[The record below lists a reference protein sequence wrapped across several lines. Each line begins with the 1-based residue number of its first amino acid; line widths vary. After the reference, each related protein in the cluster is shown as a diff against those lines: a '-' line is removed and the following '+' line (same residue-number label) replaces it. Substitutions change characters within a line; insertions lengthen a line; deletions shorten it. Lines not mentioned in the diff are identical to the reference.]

1 MLMAFY
7 AASGLI
13 SQESVMPRNLCSD
26 SPEMASEISPKH
38 TFGSMERGGGVED
51 RGSQAKCRNLA
62 LDDESLK
69 YLTHEEQDVLMFFE
83 ETIDALE
90 DDLEEPVLR
99 DSGIHCQSPRSTEEN
114 VSSHSETEDIIDLVQ
129 STPEGSDH
137 EGPPSRDAE
146 PVLDATWRT
155 ESPKPAAPAD
165 LPPHPPVPPPP
176 PVSEMLPLPPPPP
189 PPVQHPKLLRSIP
202 TPLIMAQKMS
212 EQQMESRVRFPS
224 ALKEGNSDRKKT
236 PVANGDCFA
245 APKHPPAPAPKLHRF
260 PSNINITNVSGKEF
274 NETISK
280 AAVNVQER
288 RAQVLANINGGAFL
302 AAELE
307 EKLRKNDFLSRNR
320 SSSLRDLSSEQT
332 RYEALTK
339 LGLVKGKPA
348 EDQVDRAPSAQQL
361 DAQPK
366 QADAVPNGYQN
377 IHETL
382 KSEPSPFLPTG
393 KTVTIKPE
401 VALAANKVS
410 SAQQNPAQQST
421 ARSFNDYKQ
430 PNLNLDMRRRS
441 GSLPRPSGFRSQ
453 GITVKFSGRGSTEE
467 ARREALRKLGLLK
480 ETA

>member
-1 MLMAFY
+1 
-7 AASGLI
+7 
-13 SQESVMPRNLCSD
+13 
-26 SPEMASEISPKH
+26 
-38 TFGSMERGGGVED
+38 
-51 RGSQAKCRNLA
+51 
-62 LDDESLK
+62 DDESLK

-90 DDLEEPVLR
+90 DDLEEPVLH
-99 DSGIHCQSPRSTEEN
+99 DSGIHCQSARSTEEN

-129 STPEGSDH
+129 STPESSDH
-137 EGPPSRDAE
+137 EGPSSRDAE
-146 PVLDATWRT
+146 PGSNIFLDATWRT
-155 ESPKPAAPAD
+155 ESPKPAVPAD
-165 LPPHPPVPPPP
+165 VSTHTTVPPPST
-176 PVSEMLPLPPPPP
+176 SETLPLPPPPP

-202 TPLIMAQKMS
+202 TPLIMAQKIS
-212 EQQMESRVRFPS
+212 EQQMESKVRFPG
-224 ALKEGNSDRKKT
+224 AVKEGNSERKKT
-236 PVANGDCFA
+236 PVANGDHCV

-288 RAQVLANINGGAFL
+288 RAQVLANINGGALL

-307 EKLRKNDFLSRNR
+307 EKLQKNDFLSRNR

-348 EDQVDRAPSAQQL
+348 QDQADHAPSTQQL

-377 IHETL
+377 IHEIL
-382 KSEPSPFLPTG
+382 KSEPSPFLPMG

-401 VALAANKVS
+401 AALAANKVS
-410 SAQQNPAQQST
+410 SAPQNT
-421 ARSFNDYKQ
+421 AKSCNDYKQ
-430 PNLNLDMRRRS
+430 PSLNLDMRRRS

>member
-1 MLMAFY
+1 
-7 AASGLI
+7 
-13 SQESVMPRNLCSD
+13 
-26 SPEMASEISPKH
+26 
-38 TFGSMERGGGVED
+38 
-51 RGSQAKCRNLA
+51 
-62 LDDESLK
+62 DDESLK

-90 DDLEEPVLR
+90 DDLEEMALR

-129 STPEGSDH
+129 STPESSDH
-137 EGPPSRDAE
+137 EGPASTVTE
-146 PVLDATWRT
+146 PGSCAFSKLSDATQRA
-155 ESPKPAAPAD
+155 ESPQPAVPAH
-165 LPPHPPVPPPP
+165 LPPQPPAPPPT
-176 PVSEMLPLPPPPP
+176 VSETLPLPPPLP

-202 TPLIMAQKMS
+202 TPLIMAQKIS
-212 EQQMESRVRFPS
+212 EQQLENRARFPG
-224 ALKEGNSDRKKT
+224 ALKEGNSDRKKA
-236 PVANGDCFA
+236 PVANGDYST

-274 NETISK
+274 SETISK

-288 RAQVLANINGGAFL
+288 RAQVLANINGGALL

-307 EKLRKNDFLSRNR
+307 EKLHKTDFLSRNR
-320 SSSLRDLSSEQT
+320 SSSLRDLSTEQT

-348 EDQVDRAPSAQQL
+348 QDQVDHAPSTQQP
-361 DAQPK
+361 DVQPK
-366 QADAVPNGYQN
+366 QSEAVTNGYQN
-377 IHETL
+377 IHEIL
-382 KSEPSPFLPTG
+382 KSEPSPFLPMG

-401 VALAANKVS
+401 VALATNKAS
-410 SAQQNPAQQST
+410 STQQNTEKSC
-421 ARSFNDYKQ
+421 NDYKQ
-430 PNLNLDMRRRS
+430 PSLSLDMRRRS

-480 ETA
+480 ETV

>member
-1 MLMAFY
+1 
-7 AASGLI
+7 
-13 SQESVMPRNLCSD
+13 
-26 SPEMASEISPKH
+26 
-38 TFGSMERGGGVED
+38 
-51 RGSQAKCRNLA
+51 
-62 LDDESLK
+62 DDDSLK

-90 DDLEEPVLR
+90 DDLEELVLR

-137 EGPPSRDAE
+137 EGPPSREPE
-146 PVLDATWRT
+146 PVLDATCGA
-155 ESPKPAAPAD
+155 ESPKPAVPAD
-165 LPPHPPVPPPP
+165 LPPPPPVPPPSM
-176 PVSEMLPLPPPPP
+176 SETLPLPPPPP
-189 PPVQHPKLLRSIP
+189 PPVQHPKLLRSVP
-202 TPLIMAQKMS
+202 TPLVMAQKMS
-212 EQQMESRVRFPS
+212 EQQMESRARFPG
-224 ALKEGNSDRKKT
+224 ALRDGSSDWRKT
-236 PVANGDCFA
+236 PVANGGSV

-260 PSNINITNVSGKEF
+260 PSNINITNVSGREF
-274 NETISK
+274 SETISK

-307 EKLRKNDFLSRNR
+307 EKLQKNDFLSRNR

-348 EDQVDRAPSAQQL
+348 QDQVDPAPSTQQL
-361 DAQPK
+361 DVQPK

-377 IHETL
+377 IHEIL
-382 KSEPSPFLPTG
+382 KSEPSPFLPMG

-401 VALAANKVS
+401 VVLAAHKVS
-410 SAQQNPAQQST
+410 SAQQST
-421 ARSFNDYKQ
+421 AKTFNDHKQ
-430 PNLNLDMRRRS
+430 PSLSLDMRRRS

>member
-1 MLMAFY
+1 MLMASY
-7 AASGLI
+7 PALGSI
-13 SQESVMPRNLCSD
+13 SPEGVMPRNLLSD
-26 SPEMASEISPKH
+26 FPEATPEISPKR
-38 TFGSMERGGGVED
+38 TLGSMEGGGAVENC
-51 RGSQAKCRNLA
+51 GNQARCKNLA
-62 LDDESLK
+62 MDDESMK
-69 YLTHEEQDVLMFFE
+69 YLTHEEQDVLTFFE

-137 EGPPSRDAE
+137 EGPPSKDAE
-146 PVLDATWRT
+146 PVLDATRRT
-155 ESPKPAAPAD
+155 ESAEPAVPAD
-165 LPPHPPVPPPP
+165 LPPHPSAPPPQMC
-176 PVSEMLPLPPPPP
+176 ETLPPPPP
-189 PPVQHPKLLRSIP
+189 PAVQHPKLLRSVP
-202 TPLIMAQKMS
+202 TPLIVAQKMS

-236 PVANGDCFA
+236 VVANGDYFA
-245 APKHPPAPAPKLHRF
+245 APKHPPVPAPKLHRF

-288 RAQVLANINGGAFL
+288 RAQVLANINGGFL
-302 AAELE
+302 ATELE
-307 EKLRKNDFLSRNR
+307 ERQQKNDFLSRNR

-348 EDQVDRAPSAQQL
+348 QDPVDHVPGTQQL
-361 DAQPK
+361 DVQPK
-366 QADAVPNGYQN
+366 QADTVPNGYQN
-377 IHETL
+377 IHEAL

-393 KTVTIKPE
+393 KTVTIRPE
-401 VALAANKVS
+401 VVLNASKVT
-410 SAQQNPAQQST
+410 QQNT
-421 ARSFNDYKQ
+421 AKDFNDYKQ
-430 PNLNLDMRRRS
+430 PNLDMRRRS

>member
-1 MLMAFY
+1 MLMAFC
-7 AASGLI
+7 AASGSR
-13 SQESVMPRNLCSD
+13 SQESVMPRNLLSD
-26 SPEMASEISPKH
+26 EMASEISPKH
-38 TFGSMERGGGVED
+38 TRGSMERGGSVENH
-51 RGSQAKCRNLA
+51 GSQARCRNLA

-99 DSGIHCQSPRSTEEN
+99 DSGIHSQSPRSTEEN
-114 VSSHSETEDIIDLVQ
+114 VSSHSETEDIELVQ
-129 STPEGSDH
+129 STPESSDH
-137 EGPPSRDAE
+137 EGPPSRDTE

-155 ESPKPAAPAD
+155 ESPKPAVPTG
-165 LPPHPPVPPPP
+165 LPPHPPVPPPSM
-176 PVSEMLPLPPPPP
+176 SETLPLPPPPP
-189 PPVQHPKLLRSIP
+189 PPVQHPKLLRSVP

-212 EQQMESRVRFPS
+212 EQQMESRVRFPG
-224 ALKEGNSDRKKT
+224 ALKEGNLDRKKT
-236 PVANGDCFA
+236 PVANGDYFA

-307 EKLRKNDFLSRNR
+307 EKLQKNDFLSRNR

-348 EDQVDRAPSAQQL
+348 QDQVDRGPSTQQL
-361 DAQPK
+361 DVQPK

-377 IHETL
+377 IHEIL

-401 VALAANKVS
+401 VALVANKVS
-410 SAQQNPAQQST
+410 SAQQNA
-421 ARSFNDYKQ
+421 AKSFNDYKQ
-430 PNLNLDMRRRS
+430 PTLNLDMRRRS

>member
-1 MLMAFY
+1 
-7 AASGLI
+7 
-13 SQESVMPRNLCSD
+13 
-26 SPEMASEISPKH
+26 
-38 TFGSMERGGGVED
+38 
-51 RGSQAKCRNLA
+51 
-62 LDDESLK
+62 DDESLK

-90 DDLEEPVLR
+90 DDLEELVLR

-129 STPEGSDH
+129 STPESSDH

-146 PVLDATWRT
+146 PGSMSDATWRT
-155 ESPKPAAPAD
+155 ESPKPAVPAD
-165 LPPHPPVPPPP
+165 LPPHPPAPPP
-176 PVSEMLPLPPPPP
+176 SMAETLPLPPPP

-212 EQQMESRVRFPS
+212 EQQMENRVRFPS

-236 PVANGDCFA
+236 PVANGDYSA

-307 EKLRKNDFLSRNR
+307 EKLQKNDFLSRNR

-348 EDQVDRAPSAQQL
+348 QDQVDCAPNTQQPTV
-361 DAQPK
+361 QPK

-377 IHETL
+377 IHEIL
-382 KSEPSPFLPTG
+382 KSEPSPFLPMG

-410 SAQQNPAQQST
+410 NAQQNAPKSL
-421 ARSFNDYKQ
+421 NDYKQ
-430 PNLNLDMRRRS
+430 PSLNLDMRRRS

>member
-1 MLMAFY
+1 
-7 AASGLI
+7 
-13 SQESVMPRNLCSD
+13 
-26 SPEMASEISPKH
+26 
-38 TFGSMERGGGVED
+38 
-51 RGSQAKCRNLA
+51 
-62 LDDESLK
+62 DDESLK

-83 ETIDALE
+83 ETIDALD

-129 STPEGSDH
+129 STPESSDH
-137 EGPPSRDAE
+137 EGPPSRDTE
-146 PVLDATWRT
+146 PDATWRT
-155 ESPKPAAPAD
+155 ESPKPAVPAD
-165 LPPHPPVPPPP
+165 LPPRSPIPPP
-176 PVSEMLPLPPPPP
+176 SMAEMLPLPPPPP

-212 EQQMESRVRFPS
+212 EQQVENRVRFPS

-236 PVANGDCFA
+236 PVANGDYSA

-288 RAQVLANINGGAFL
+288 RAQVLANINGGALL

-307 EKLRKNDFLSRNR
+307 EKLQKNDFLSRNR

-339 LGLVKGKPA
+339 LGLVKGKQA
-348 EDQVDRAPSAQQL
+348 QDQVDCAPSTQQL
-361 DAQPK
+361 NLQPK

-377 IHETL
+377 IHEIL
-382 KSEPSPFLPTG
+382 KSEPSPFLPMG

-401 VALAANKVS
+401 VALAANEVS
-410 SAQQNPAQQST
+410 NAQQNTPKG
-421 ARSFNDYKQ
+421 FNDYKQ
-430 PNLNLDMRRRS
+430 PSLNLDMRRRS

-480 ETA
+480 ET

>member
-1 MLMAFY
+1 
-7 AASGLI
+7 
-13 SQESVMPRNLCSD
+13 
-26 SPEMASEISPKH
+26 
-38 TFGSMERGGGVED
+38 
-51 RGSQAKCRNLA
+51 
-62 LDDESLK
+62 DDESLK

-90 DDLEEPVLR
+90 DGLEEPVQR

-114 VSSHSETEDIIDLVQ
+114 VSIHSETEDIIDLVQ
-129 STPEGSDH
+129 STPESSDR
-137 EGPPSRDAE
+137 EGPPSRDTE
-146 PVLDATWRT
+146 PGSSISWKYVRT
-155 ESPKPAAPAD
+155 ESPKPAVPAD
-165 LPPHPPVPPPP
+165 FPPHPPVPAASM
-176 PVSEMLPLPPPPP
+176 SETLPLPPPL

-202 TPLIMAQKMS
+202 TPLIVAQKMS
-212 EQQMESRVRFPS
+212 EQQMERRARFPS
-224 ALKEGNSDRKKT
+224 ALKEGNSDRKKS
-236 PVANGDCFA
+236 PVANGDYFA

-288 RAQVLANINGGAFL
+288 RAQVLANIHGGAFL

-307 EKLRKNDFLSRNR
+307 EKLQKNDFLSRNR
-320 SSSLRDLSSEQT
+320 SYSLRDLSSEQT

-348 EDQVDRAPSAQQL
+348 QDQVDHAPSTQQL
-361 DAQPK
+361 DVQPK
-366 QADAVPNGYQN
+366 QADTVPNGYQN
-377 IHETL
+377 IHEIL
-382 KSEPSPFLPTG
+382 KNEPSPFLPMG

-401 VALAANKVS
+401 AALAANKVS
-410 SAQQNPAQQST
+410 SAQQNA
-421 ARSFNDYKQ
+421 AKNFNDYKQ
-430 PNLNLDMRRRS
+430 PSLNLDMRRRS

-453 GITVKFSGRGSTEE
+453 GVTVKFSGRGSTEE

>member
-1 MLMAFY
+1 
-7 AASGLI
+7 
-13 SQESVMPRNLCSD
+13 
-26 SPEMASEISPKH
+26 
-38 TFGSMERGGGVED
+38 
-51 RGSQAKCRNLA
+51 
-62 LDDESLK
+62 DDESLK

-129 STPEGSDH
+129 STPESSDH

-146 PVLDATWRT
+146 PGSMSDATWRT
-155 ESPKPAAPAD
+155 ESPKPAVPAD
-165 LPPHPPVPPPP
+165 LPPCSPVPPP
-176 PVSEMLPLPPPPP
+176 SMAETLPLPPPPP

-212 EQQMESRVRFPS
+212 EQQMENRVRFPS

-236 PVANGDCFA
+236 PVANGDYSA

-307 EKLRKNDFLSRNR
+307 EKLQKNDFLSRNR

-348 EDQVDRAPSAQQL
+348 QDQVDCAPSTQQL
-361 DAQPK
+361 NAQPK

-377 IHETL
+377 IHEIL
-382 KSEPSPFLPTG
+382 KSEPSPFLPMG

-410 SAQQNPAQQST
+410 NTQQNTPK
-421 ARSFNDYKQ
+421 SFNDYKQ
-430 PNLNLDMRRRS
+430 PSLNLDMRRRS

>member
-1 MLMAFY
+1 MA
-7 AASGLI
+7 
-13 SQESVMPRNLCSD
+13 
-26 SPEMASEISPKH
+26 
-38 TFGSMERGGGVED
+38 
-51 RGSQAKCRNLA
+51 
-62 LDDESLK
+62 
-69 YLTHEEQDVLMFFE
+69 
-83 ETIDALE
+83 
-90 DDLEEPVLR
+90 
-99 DSGIHCQSPRSTEEN
+99 
-114 VSSHSETEDIIDLVQ
+114 
-129 STPEGSDH
+129 
-137 EGPPSRDAE
+137 
-146 PVLDATWRT
+146 
-155 ESPKPAAPAD
+155 
-165 LPPHPPVPPPP
+165 
-176 PVSEMLPLPPPPP
+176 EMLPSPPVPP

-224 ALKEGNSDRKKT
+224 ALKEGNSERKKT
-236 PVANGDCFA
+236 PVANGDYFV

-307 EKLRKNDFLSRNR
+307 EKLQKNDFLSRNR

-348 EDQVDRAPSAQQL
+348 QDQVDHAPSTQ
-361 DAQPK
+361 QPK

-377 IHETL
+377 IHDIL
-382 KSEPSPFLPTG
+382 KSEPSPFLPMG

-410 SAQQNPAQQST
+410 STQQNT
-421 ARSFNDYKQ
+421 AKSFNDCKQ
-430 PNLNLDMRRRS
+430 PSLNLDMRKRS

>member
-1 MLMAFY
+1 MAFC
-7 AASGLI
+7 AASGSE
-13 SQESVMPRNLCSD
+13 SQEGVMPRNLVD
-26 SPEMASEISPKH
+26 SPEMASEISPEH
-38 TFGSMERGGGVED
+38 THGSVERAGSVENH
-51 RGSQAKCRNLA
+51 GSQARCRNHA

-90 DDLEEPVLR
+90 DDLEEMALR

-114 VSSHSETEDIIDLVQ
+114 LSSHSEAEDIIDLVQ
-129 STPEGSDH
+129 STPESSDH
-137 EGPPSRDAE
+137 EGSSSKDTE
-146 PVLDATWRT
+146 PVLDATRRA
-155 ESPKPAAPAD
+155 ESPQPAVPAE
-165 LPPHPPVPPPP
+165 LPPHPPAPPPA
-176 PVSEMLPLPPPPP
+176 VSETLPLPPPPP
-189 PPVQHPKLLRSIP
+189 PAVQHPRLLRSVP
-202 TPLIMAQKMS
+202 TPLIMAQKIC
-212 EQQMESRVRFPS
+212 EQQVESRARFP
-224 ALKEGNSDRKKT
+224 KEGNPDRRKALL
-236 PVANGDCFA
+236 ANGDHCT
-245 APKHPPAPAPKLHRF
+245 APKPPPAPAPKLHRF

-274 NETISK
+274 SETISK

-288 RAQVLANINGGAFL
+288 RAQVLANINGGALL

-307 EKLRKNDFLSRNR
+307 EKLHKNDFLSRNR

-348 EDQVDRAPSAQQL
+348 QDQVDHAPSTQQL
-361 DAQPK
+361 DVQPK
-366 QADAVPNGYQN
+366 QPKAVTNGYQN
-377 IHETL
+377 IHEVL
-382 KSEPSPFLPTG
+382 KSEPSPFLPMG

-401 VALAANKVS
+401 VALATNKVS
-410 SAQQNPAQQST
+410 SAQQST
-421 ARSFNDYKQ
+421 EKSCNDYKQ
-430 PNLNLDMRRRS
+430 AGVSLDMRRRS

>member
-1 MLMAFY
+1 
-7 AASGLI
+7 
-13 SQESVMPRNLCSD
+13 MPKNLLAD
-26 SPEMASEISPKH
+26 SPEMASEISPEH
-38 TFGSMERGGGVED
+38 MHGSMERAGSVENH
-51 RGSQAKCRNLA
+51 GSQARCRNLA

-90 DDLEEPVLR
+90 DDLEEMALR

-129 STPEGSDH
+129 STPESSDH
-137 EGPPSRDAE
+137 EGPSSRDTE
-146 PVLDATWRT
+146 PVSDATRRA
-155 ESPKPAAPAD
+155 ESPQPAEPAD
-165 LPPHPPVPPPP
+165 LPPHPPAPPP
-176 PVSEMLPLPPPPP
+176 PVSETLPLPPPPP

-202 TPLIMAQKMS
+202 TPLIMAQKIS
-212 EQQMESRVRFPS
+212 EQQAESRARFPG
-224 ALKEGNSDRKKT
+224 ALKEGNSERKKAL
-236 PVANGDCFA
+236 VANGDYSA

-274 NETISK
+274 SETISK

-288 RAQVLANINGGAFL
+288 RAQVLANINGGALL

-307 EKLRKNDFLSRNR
+307 EKLHKNDFLSRNR

-332 RYEALTK
+332 RYEALAK
-339 LGLVKGKPA
+339 LGLVRGKPA
-348 EDQVDRAPSAQQL
+348 PQDQVDHAPSTQQL
-361 DAQPK
+361 DVQPK
-366 QADAVPNGYQN
+366 QAEAVTNGYQN
-377 IHETL
+377 IHEIL
-382 KSEPSPFLPTG
+382 KSEPSPFLPMG

-401 VALAANKVS
+401 VALATNKVS
-410 SAQQNPAQQST
+410 SAQQTTEKSC
-421 ARSFNDYKQ
+421 NDYKQ
-430 PNLNLDMRRRS
+430 AGVSLDMRRRS

>member
-1 MLMAFY
+1 
-7 AASGLI
+7 
-13 SQESVMPRNLCSD
+13 
-26 SPEMASEISPKH
+26 
-38 TFGSMERGGGVED
+38 
-51 RGSQAKCRNLA
+51 
-62 LDDESLK
+62 DDESLK
-69 YLTHEEQDVLMFFE
+69 HLTHEEQDVLMFFE

-114 VSSHSETEDIIDLVQ
+114 ASSHSETEDIIDLVQ
-129 STPEGSDH
+129 STPESSDH

-146 PVLDATWRT
+146 PGSMLDAAPRT
-155 ESPKPAAPAD
+155 ESPKPAVPAD
-165 LPPHPPVPPPP
+165 LPSHPPVPPPSM
-176 PVSEMLPLPPPPP
+176 SETLPPPPP

-202 TPLIMAQKMS
+202 TPLIVAQKMS
-212 EQQMESRVRFPS
+212 EQQMESRAHFPS
-224 ALKEGNSDRKKT
+224 ALKEGNSDRKKI
-236 PVANGDCFA
+236 PVANGDYTA
-245 APKHPPAPAPKLHRF
+245 APKHPPVPAPKLHRF

-274 NETISK
+274 NEIISK

-288 RAQVLANINGGAFL
+288 RAQVLANINGGALL

-307 EKLRKNDFLSRNR
+307 EKLQKNDFLSRNR

-348 EDQVDRAPSAQQL
+348 QDQVDRAPGTQQL
-361 DAQPK
+361 DVQAK

-377 IHETL
+377 IHDIL
-382 KSEPSPFLPTG
+382 KSEPSPFLPMG

-401 VALAANKVS
+401 VAVGANKVS
-410 SAQQNPAQQST
+410 GAQQNT
-421 ARSFNDYKQ
+421 AKSFNDYKQ
-430 PNLNLDMRRRS
+430 PSLNLDMRRRS

>member
-1 MLMAFY
+1 
-7 AASGLI
+7 G
-13 SQESVMPRNLCSD
+13 
-26 SPEMASEISPKH
+26 
-38 TFGSMERGGGVED
+38 
-51 RGSQAKCRNLA
+51 
-62 LDDESLK
+62 DESLK

-90 DDLEEPVLR
+90 DDLEEPVLH
-99 DSGIHCQSPRSTEEN
+99 DSGIHCQSPRSTEET

-129 STPEGSDH
+129 STPESSDH
-137 EGPPSRDAE
+137 EGPSSRDAE
-146 PVLDATWRT
+146 PGSSNSLKVWVSDATWRT
-155 ESPKPAAPAD
+155 ESPKPAVPAD
-165 LPPHPPVPPPP
+165 VSTHPPVPPPSM
-176 PVSEMLPLPPPPP
+176 SEMLPLPPPPP

-202 TPLIMAQKMS
+202 TPLVMAQKIS
-212 EQQMESRVRFPS
+212 EQQMESKVRFPA

-236 PVANGDCFA
+236 PIANGDCCV
-245 APKHPPAPAPKLHRF
+245 APKHPPTPAPKLHRF
-260 PSNINITNVSGKEF
+260 PSNINITNVGGKEF

-288 RAQVLANINGGAFL
+288 RAQVLANINGGALL

-307 EKLRKNDFLSRNR
+307 EKLQKNNFLSRNR

-332 RYEALTK
+332 RYEALAK

-348 EDQVDRAPSAQQL
+348 QDQVDHAQSTQQL

-377 IHETL
+377 VHEIL

-401 VALAANKVS
+401 AALAANKVS
-410 SAQQNPAQQST
+410 CAQQNT
-421 ARSFNDYKQ
+421 AKSCNDYKQ
-430 PNLNLDMRRRS
+430 PSLNLDMRRRS

>member
-1 MLMAFY
+1 
-7 AASGLI
+7 
-13 SQESVMPRNLCSD
+13 MPRNLLSD
-26 SPEMASEISPKH
+26 FPEATSEISPKH
-38 TFGSMERGGGVED
+38 AVGSMERGSSMEN
-51 RGSQAKCRNLA
+51 RGNQARCKNLA
-62 LDDESLK
+62 MDDESMK

-83 ETIDALE
+83 ETIDAFE
-90 DDLEEPVLR
+90 DDLEEPVLH
-99 DSGIHCQSPRSTEEN
+99 DSGIHCQSSRSTEEN

-129 STPEGSDH
+129 STPESSDH
-137 EGPPSRDAE
+137 EGPPSKDAE
-146 PVLDATWRT
+146 PVLDATWRA

-165 LPPHPPVPPPP
+165 VPSHPS
-176 PVSEMLPLPPPPP
+176 VSQPLSCETPPLPPPPP
-189 PPVQHPKLLRSIP
+189 PAVQHPKLLRSIP
-202 TPLIMAQKMS
+202 TPLIMAQKIS
-212 EQQMESRVRFPS
+212 EQQAESRVRFPS
-224 ALKEGNSDRKKT
+224 ALKEGSLDRKKT

-245 APKHPPAPAPKLHRF
+245 VPKHPPAPAPKLHRF

-307 EKLRKNDFLSRNR
+307 EKLQKNDFLSRNR
-320 SSSLRDLSSEQT
+320 SSSLRDLSSEQA

-348 EDQVDRAPSAQQL
+348 QDQVDHAPSAQRL

-377 IHETL
+377 IHEVL
-382 KSEPSPFLPTG
+382 KSEPSPFLPLG

-401 VALAANKVS
+401 GALAANKA
-410 SAQQNPAQQST
+410 AQQNT
-421 ARSFNDYKQ
+421 AKGFNDYKP
-430 PNLNLDMRRRS
+430 PNLSLDMRRRS

-453 GITVKFSGRGSTEE
+453 GITVKFAGRGSTEE

>member
-1 MLMAFY
+1 
-7 AASGLI
+7 
-13 SQESVMPRNLCSD
+13 
-26 SPEMASEISPKH
+26 
-38 TFGSMERGGGVED
+38 
-51 RGSQAKCRNLA
+51 
-62 LDDESLK
+62 DDESLK
-69 YLTHEEQDVLMFFE
+69 HLTHEEQDVLMFFE

-129 STPEGSDH
+129 STPESSDH
-137 EGPPSRDAE
+137 EGAPSRDAE
-146 PVLDATWRT
+146 PDATWRP
-155 ESPKPAAPAD
+155 ESPKQAVPAPAD
-165 LPPHPPVPPPP
+165 LPPYPPVPPP
-176 PVSEMLPLPPPPP
+176 SMAETLPLPPPPP

-202 TPLIMAQKMS
+202 TPLIIAQKMS
-212 EQQMESRVRFPS
+212 EQQMESRARFPS
-224 ALKEGNSDRKKT
+224 ALADGNSDRKKT
-236 PVANGDCFA
+236 PVANGNYSA
-245 APKHPPAPAPKLHRF
+245 ALKPPPAPAPKLHRF

-288 RAQVLANINGGAFL
+288 KAQVLANIQGGAVL
-302 AAELE
+302 APDLE
-307 EKLRKNDFLSRNR
+307 ERLHKNDFVSRNR

-339 LGLVKGKPA
+339 LGLVKGKA
-348 EDQVDRAPSAQQL
+348 AQDQVDHAPSTQQL
-361 DAQPK
+361 DVQPK
-366 QADAVPNGYQN
+366 RADAVPNGYQN
-377 IHETL
+377 IHEIL
-382 KSEPSPFLPTG
+382 KSETSPFLPMG

-401 VALAANKVS
+401 VALAASKVS
-410 SAQQNPAQQST
+410 SAQQNTP
-421 ARSFNDYKQ
+421 RSFHDYNQ
-430 PNLNLDMRRRS
+430 PSLNLDMRRRS

>member
-1 MLMAFY
+1 
-7 AASGLI
+7 
-13 SQESVMPRNLCSD
+13 
-26 SPEMASEISPKH
+26 
-38 TFGSMERGGGVED
+38 
-51 RGSQAKCRNLA
+51 
-62 LDDESLK
+62 DDESLK

-114 VSSHSETEDIIDLVQ
+114 ASSHSETEDIIDLVQ
-129 STPEGSDH
+129 STPESSDH

-146 PVLDATWRT
+146 PVMDVTWRT
-155 ESPKPAAPAD
+155 ESPKPAVPAD
-165 LPPHPPVPPPP
+165 LPPHPPVPSPSM
-176 PVSEMLPLPPPPP
+176 SEMLPLPPPP

-224 ALKEGNSDRKKT
+224 ALKEGNSERKAT
-236 PVANGDCFA
+236 PVANGDYLV

-274 NETISK
+274 SETISK

-307 EKLRKNDFLSRNR
+307 EKLQKNDFLSRNR

-348 EDQVDRAPSAQQL
+348 QDQVDHAPSTQQL
-361 DAQPK
+361 DVQPK

-377 IHETL
+377 IHEIL
-382 KSEPSPFLPTG
+382 KSEPSPFLPMG

-410 SAQQNPAQQST
+410 SAQQST
-421 ARSFNDYKQ
+421 AKSFNDYKQ
-430 PNLNLDMRRRS
+430 PSLNPDMRRRS

>member
-1 MLMAFY
+1 
-7 AASGLI
+7 
-13 SQESVMPRNLCSD
+13 
-26 SPEMASEISPKH
+26 
-38 TFGSMERGGGVED
+38 
-51 RGSQAKCRNLA
+51 
-62 LDDESLK
+62 DDESLK

-90 DDLEEPVLR
+90 DDLEELVLR

-129 STPEGSDH
+129 STPESSDH
-137 EGPPSRDAE
+137 EGPPSRDSE
-146 PVLDATWRT
+146 P
-155 ESPKPAAPAD
+155 ESPKPAVSAD
-165 LPPHPPVPPPP
+165 LPPPP
-176 PVSEMLPLPPPPP
+176 PVPPSPVSETLPLPPPPP

-236 PVANGDCFA
+236 PVANGDYFV

-307 EKLRKNDFLSRNR
+307 EKLQKNDFLTRNR

-348 EDQVDRAPSAQQL
+348 QDQVDPAPSTQQV
-361 DAQPK
+361 DVQPK

-377 IHETL
+377 IHEIL
-382 KSEPSPFLPTG
+382 KSETSPFLPMG

-401 VALAANKVS
+401 VALAANKAS
-410 SAQQNPAQQST
+410 SVQQST
-421 ARSFNDYKQ
+421 AKTLNDYKQ
-430 PNLNLDMRRRS
+430 PSLNLDMRRRS

>member
-1 MLMAFY
+1 
-7 AASGLI
+7 
-13 SQESVMPRNLCSD
+13 
-26 SPEMASEISPKH
+26 
-38 TFGSMERGGGVED
+38 
-51 RGSQAKCRNLA
+51 
-62 LDDESLK
+62 DDESLK

-90 DDLEEPVLR
+90 DDLEEMALR

-129 STPEGSDH
+129 STPESSDH
-137 EGPPSRDAE
+137 EGPSSRDAE
-146 PVLDATWRT
+146 PGSCVSCKLLDTTRRA
-155 ESPKPAAPAD
+155 EILQPAVPAD
-165 LPPHPPVPPPP
+165 LPPHPPAPPPA
-176 PVSEMLPLPPPPP
+176 VSETLPFPPPPP

-202 TPLIMAQKMS
+202 TPLIVAQKIS
-212 EQQMESRVRFPS
+212 EQQAESRARFPG
-224 ALKEGNSDRKKT
+224 ALKEGNSDRKKA
-236 PVANGDCFA
+236 PVANGDFST

-288 RAQVLANINGGAFL
+288 RAQVLANINGGALL

-307 EKLRKNDFLSRNR
+307 EKLHKNDFLSRNR

-348 EDQVDRAPSAQQL
+348 QDQVDHAPSTQQP
-361 DAQPK
+361 DVQPK
-366 QADAVPNGYQN
+366 QAEAVTNGYQN
-377 IHETL
+377 IHEIL
-382 KSEPSPFLPTG
+382 KSEPSPFLPMG

-401 VALAANKVS
+401 VALATNKVG
-410 SAQQNPAQQST
+410 SAQQNTEKSG
-421 ARSFNDYKQ
+421 NDYKQ
-430 PNLNLDMRRRS
+430 PGVSLDMRRRS

-480 ETA
+480 ETV

>member
-1 MLMAFY
+1 
-7 AASGLI
+7 
-13 SQESVMPRNLCSD
+13 MPRNLLVD
-26 SPEMASEISPKH
+26 SPEMASEISPEH
-38 TFGSMERGGGVED
+38 TLGSMERAGTVENH
-51 RGSQAKCRNLA
+51 GSQARCRNLA

-90 DDLEEPVLR
+90 DDLEEMALR

-129 STPEGSDH
+129 STPESSDH
-137 EGPPSRDAE
+137 EGPSSKDTE
-146 PVLDATWRT
+146 PVLDATGRA
-155 ESPKPAAPAD
+155 ESPQPAVPAE
-165 LPPHPPVPPPP
+165 LPPHPPAPPPA
-176 PVSEMLPLPPPPP
+176 VSETLPPPPP
-189 PPVQHPKLLRSIP
+189 PPVQHPKLLRSVP
-202 TPLIMAQKMS
+202 TPLIMAQKIC
-212 EQQMESRVRFPS
+212 EQQVESRARFPG
-224 ALKEGNSDRKKT
+224 ALKEGNSDRKKA
-236 PVANGDCFA
+236 PVTNGDYST

-260 PSNINITNVSGKEF
+260 PSNINITNASGKEF
-274 NETISK
+274 SETISK

-288 RAQVLANINGGAFL
+288 RAQVLANINGGALL

-307 EKLRKNDFLSRNR
+307 EKLHKNDFLSRNR

-339 LGLVKGKPA
+339 LGLVKGKSA
-348 EDQVDRAPSAQQL
+348 QDQVDHAPSTQQL
-361 DAQPK
+361 DVQPK
-366 QADAVPNGYQN
+366 QSQPVTNGYQN
-377 IHETL
+377 IHEVL
-382 KSEPSPFLPTG
+382 KSEPSPFLPMG

-401 VALAANKVS
+401 VALVTNKVS
-410 SAQQNPAQQST
+410 SSQQST
-421 ARSFNDYKQ
+421 EKSSNDYKQ
-430 PNLNLDMRRRS
+430 AAVSLDIRRRS

>member
-1 MLMAFY
+1 
-7 AASGLI
+7 
-13 SQESVMPRNLCSD
+13 MPRNLLAD
-26 SPEMASEISPKH
+26 SPEMASEISPEH
-38 TFGSMERGGGVED
+38 VHESMERAGSVEN
-51 RGSQAKCRNLA
+51 RGSQARCRNLA

-90 DDLEEPVLR
+90 DDLEEMALR
-99 DSGIHCQSPRSTEEN
+99 DSGIHSQSPRSTEEN

-129 STPEGSDH
+129 STPESSDH
-137 EGPPSRDAE
+137 EGPASRDTE
-146 PVLDATWRT
+146 PVSDAPRRA
-155 ESPKPAAPAD
+155 ESPQPAVPAD
-165 LPPHPPVPPPP
+165 PSPHPPAPPPA
-176 PVSEMLPLPPPPP
+176 VSETLLPPPPP

-202 TPLIMAQKMS
+202 TPLIMAQKIS
-212 EQQMESRVRFPS
+212 EQQAENRARFPG
-224 ALKEGNSDRKKT
+224 ALKEGNSDRKKA
-236 PVANGDCFA
+236 PVANGDYST
-245 APKHPPAPAPKLHRF
+245 APKHPPAPAPKVHRF

-274 NETISK
+274 SETISK

-288 RAQVLANINGGAFL
+288 RAQVLANINGGALL

-307 EKLRKNDFLSRNR
+307 EKLHKNDFLSRNR

-348 EDQVDRAPSAQQL
+348 QDQVDCAPSTQQL
-361 DAQPK
+361 DVQPK
-366 QADAVPNGYQN
+366 QAEAVTNGYQN
-377 IHETL
+377 IHEVL
-382 KSEPSPFLPTG
+382 KSEPCPFLPMG

-401 VALAANKVS
+401 VALATNKVI
-410 SAQQNPAQQST
+410 SAQQNTEKSC
-421 ARSFNDYKQ
+421 NDYKQ
-430 PNLNLDMRRRS
+430 PAVSLDMRRRS

-480 ETA
+480 ETV

>member
-1 MLMAFY
+1 
-7 AASGLI
+7 
-13 SQESVMPRNLCSD
+13 
-26 SPEMASEISPKH
+26 
-38 TFGSMERGGGVED
+38 
-51 RGSQAKCRNLA
+51 
-62 LDDESLK
+62 DDESLK
-69 YLTHEEQDVLMFFE
+69 YLTHEEQDVLTFFE

-90 DDLEEPVLR
+90 DDLDEPIQH
-99 DSGIHCQSPRSTEEN
+99 DSGIHCHSPRSTEEN

-129 STPEGSDH
+129 STPESSDH

-146 PVLDATWRT
+146 TGSSISSKSMLDATWRT
-155 ESPKPAAPAD
+155 ESLKLAVPAD
-165 LPPHPPVPPPP
+165 LPLHPPVPPPLTP
-176 PVSEMLPLPPPPP
+176 EMLPLPPPPP

-212 EQQMESRVRFPS
+212 EQQMENKVRFPS
-224 ALKEGNSDRKKT
+224 VLKEGNLERKKT
-236 PVANGDCFA
+236 PVVNGDYSA
-245 APKHPPAPAPKLHRF
+245 TTKPPPAPAPKLHRF
-260 PSNINITNVSGKEF
+260 PSNINITNISGKEF

-307 EKLRKNDFLSRNR
+307 EKLQKNDFLSRNR

-339 LGLVKGKPA
+339 LGLVKGKSTQ
-348 EDQVDRAPSAQQL
+348 DQVDHAPSTQQL
-361 DAQPK
+361 DVQPK
-366 QADAVPNGYQN
+366 QADTVPNGYQN
-377 IHETL
+377 IHEVL
-382 KSEPSPFLPTG
+382 KNEPSPFLPMG
-393 KTVTIKPE
+393 KTVAIKPE
-401 VALAANKVS
+401 VALAANRVS
-410 SAQQNPAQQST
+410 SAQQNTEKSC
-421 ARSFNDYKQ
+421 NDYKQ
-430 PNLNLDMRRRS
+430 SSLNLDMRRRS

>member
-1 MLMAFY
+1 MAFY
-7 AASGLI
+7 AASGSI
-13 SQESVMPRNLCSD
+13 SQEGVMPRNLLSD

-38 TFGSMERGGGVED
+38 VLGSMERGGSVEN
-51 RGSQAKCRNLA
+51 RGGQARCRNLA
-62 LDDESLK
+62 LDDDSLK
-69 YLTHEEQDVLMFFE
+69 HLTHEEQDVLMFFE

-129 STPEGSDH
+129 STPESSDH
-137 EGPPSRDAE
+137 EGPPSREAE

-155 ESPKPAAPAD
+155 ESPKPAVPAD
-165 LPPHPPVPPPP
+165 IPPHPPVPPPSVP
-176 PVSEMLPLPPPPP
+176 ETLPLPPPPP
-189 PPVQHPKLLRSIP
+189 PPVQHPKLLRSVP

-212 EQQMESRVRFPS
+212 EQQMESRVHFPT

-236 PVANGDCFA
+236 PVANGDYFV

-274 NETISK
+274 SETISK

-307 EKLRKNDFLSRNR
+307 EKLQKNDFLSRNR

-332 RYEALTK
+332 RYEALAK

-348 EDQVDRAPSAQQL
+348 QDQVDHAPSTQQL
-361 DAQPK
+361 DVQPK

-377 IHETL
+377 IHDIL
-382 KSEPSPFLPTG
+382 KSEPSPFLPMG

-410 SAQQNPAQQST
+410 SAQQNT
-421 ARSFNDYKQ
+421 AKSCNDYKQ
-430 PNLNLDMRRRS
+430 PSLNLDMRRRS

>member
-1 MLMAFY
+1 
-7 AASGLI
+7 
-13 SQESVMPRNLCSD
+13 
-26 SPEMASEISPKH
+26 
-38 TFGSMERGGGVED
+38 
-51 RGSQAKCRNLA
+51 
-62 LDDESLK
+62 DDESLK
-69 YLTHEEQDVLMFFE
+69 HLTHEEQDVLMFFE

-129 STPEGSDH
+129 STPESSDQ

-146 PVLDATWRT
+146 PGSALLLFVSSVLDAAWRT
-155 ESPKPAAPAD
+155 ESPKPAVPAD
-165 LPPHPPVPPPP
+165 IPPHPPVPPPSIP
-176 PVSEMLPLPPPPP
+176 ETPPLPPPPP
-189 PPVQHPKLLRSIP
+189 PPAQHPKLLRSVP
-202 TPLIMAQKMS
+202 TPLIVAQKIS

-224 ALKEGNSDRKKT
+224 ALKEGSLDRKKT
-236 PVANGDCFA
+236 PVANGDHFVV
-245 APKHPPAPAPKLHRF
+245 PKHPPAPAPKLHRF
-260 PSNINITNVSGKEF
+260 PSNINITNVSGREF
-274 NETISK
+274 SETISK

-288 RAQVLANINGGAFL
+288 RAQVLANISGGALL

-307 EKLRKNDFLSRNR
+307 EKLQKNDFLSRNR

-332 RYEALTK
+332 RYEALAK
-339 LGLVKGKPA
+339 LGLIKGKA
-348 EDQVDRAPSAQQL
+348 AQDQVDHAPSTQQL
-361 DAQPK
+361 GVQPK

-377 IHETL
+377 IHEML

-401 VALAANKVS
+401 VSLAANKVS
-410 SAQQNPAQQST
+410 NAQQNT
-421 ARSFNDYKQ
+421 AKSFNDCKQ
-430 PNLNLDMRRRS
+430 PTLNLDMRRRA

>member
-1 MLMAFY
+1 MDFS
-7 AASGLI
+7 AASGLT
-13 SQESVMPRNLCSD
+13 SQGSVMPRNLLSD
-26 SPEMASEISPKH
+26 SPEMASQISPEH
-38 TFGSMERGGGVED
+38 ELGSTERAGSVEN
-51 RGSQAKCRNLA
+51 RGSQARCRNPA

-90 DDLEEPVLR
+90 DDLEEMALR

-129 STPEGSDH
+129 STPESSDH
-137 EGPPSRDAE
+137 EGPSSRDPE
-146 PVLDATWRT
+146 PVPDAPWRA
-155 ESPKPAAPAD
+155 ESPQPAVPAD
-165 LPPHPPVPPPP
+165 LPPYPPAPP
-176 PVSEMLPLPPPPP
+176 PVSEALPLPPPPP
-189 PPVQHPKLLRSIP
+189 PPVQHPKLLRSVP
-202 TPLIMAQKMS
+202 TPLIMAQQMC
-212 EQQMESRVRFPS
+212 EQQAESRARFPGAPKDGS
-224 ALKEGNSDRKKT
+224 SDRKKT
-236 PVANGDCFA
+236 PVANGDHFG

-274 NETISK
+274 SETISR

-288 RAQVLANINGGAFL
+288 RAQVLANINGGALL

-307 EKLRKNDFLSRNR
+307 EKLHKSDFLSRNR

-339 LGLVKGKPA
+339 LGLVKGKA
-348 EDQVDRAPSAQQL
+348 AQGQVDRAPGTQQV
-361 DAQPK
+361 DVQPK
-366 QADAVPNGYQN
+366 QADAVTNGYKN
-377 IHETL
+377 IHEAL

-401 VALAANKVS
+401 VSLAANKVI
-410 SAQQNPAQQST
+410 SAQQNAEKSC
-421 ARSFNDYKQ
+421 SDYKQ
-430 PNLNLDMRRRS
+430 PAVSLDMRRRS

>member
-1 MLMAFY
+1 
-7 AASGLI
+7 
-13 SQESVMPRNLCSD
+13 
-26 SPEMASEISPKH
+26 
-38 TFGSMERGGGVED
+38 
-51 RGSQAKCRNLA
+51 
-62 LDDESLK
+62 DDESLK

-90 DDLEEPVLR
+90 DDLEEMALR

-129 STPEGSDH
+129 STPESSDH
-137 EGPPSRDAE
+137 EGPSSRDTE
-146 PVLDATWRT
+146 PDLMVPLLLCLSVSDPSWRA
-155 ESPKPAAPAD
+155 ESPKPAAPSD
-165 LPPHPPVPPPP
+165 LPPQPPAFPP
-176 PVSEMLPLPPPPP
+176 PVSEALPLPPPPP
-189 PPVQHPKLLRSIP
+189 PPVQHPKLLRSVP
-202 TPLIMAQKMS
+202 TPLIVAQQMS
-212 EQQMESRVRFPS
+212 EQQAESRARFPS
-224 ALKEGNSDRKKT
+224 ALKEGSSERRKT
-236 PVANGDCFA
+236 PVANGDYFV
-245 APKHPPAPAPKLHRF
+245 APKHPPAPAPKLHKF

-288 RAQVLANINGGAFL
+288 RAQVLANINGGALL

-307 EKLRKNDFLSRNR
+307 EKLHRNDFLSRNR

-339 LGLVKGKPA
+339 LGLVKGKA
-348 EDQVDRAPSAQQL
+348 AQDQVDHGPSTQQVEV
-361 DAQPK
+361 QPK
-366 QADAVPNGYQN
+366 QAHTVTNGYQN
-377 IHETL
+377 IHDIL
-382 KSEPSPFLPTG
+382 KSEPSPFLPMG

-401 VALAANKVS
+401 VPLASHKVS
-410 SAQQNPAQQST
+410 STQQNTEKSC
-421 ARSFNDYKQ
+421 NDYKQ
-430 PNLNLDMRRRS
+430 PGVSLDMRRRS